1 MRKTKKIAV
10 VGGTVG
16 ILMAGGVAFAAWTST
31 GNDTGSVAAGHQ
43 VDLGVEVGTATDL
56 QPTLTRTITVKVT
69 NNNKYPVAVDS
80 VVFKSA
86 DSSVSGGDGIG
97 CSLDDIVVHP
107 VTTSSDYL
115 APSGDAGDNTTYQ
128 ADVEMIAD
136 ASPDCQNATFNLN
149 YAASA
154 HSVAVQ

>member
-1 MRKTKKIAV
+1 MRKTQKTAL
-10 VGGTVG
+10 VGGTVAV
-16 ILMAGGVAFAAWTST
+16 LFAGGVAFAAWTST

-43 VDLGVEVGTATDL
+43 VDLGVVVGTATDL
-56 QPTLTRTITVKVT
+56 QPTLTKTVTVKVT
-69 NNNKYPVAVDS
+69 NNNQYPVAVDS
-80 VVFKSA
+80 VVFKA
-86 DSSVSGGDGIG
+86 DASDVSGGDGIG

-107 VTTSSDYL
+107 VTTASDYL
-115 APSGDAGDNTTYQ
+115 APDGDVTYQ